1 MGNGKATAVGA
12 FVLGGIVL
20 AVLAVVLFGGT
31 RLFTRTVH
39 AVVVF
44 KGSIAGLSVGAPVT
58 FRGVQIGTVD
68 AIRLQIDPA
77 NLTALIPVYLS
88 IDPDKVSWR
97 NVVSAPPDS
106 DLTRAVAGGL
116 RAQLKMQS
124 LVTGQLVVDLDYDPG
139 TPAVLMGI
147 DPKFEEIPAIPSDME
162 RLRDELTQ
170 LNLPALG
177 DKLRDALG
185 GIEKISDLL
194 ASRVGPMTTSIQ
206 QTADAAHHTLDDT
219 DAAVLAL
226 QKSATKTLLDID
238 SLVVEGHKQIAVS
251 GGQLAIVL
259 QNTARDTAQAEA
271 VLKSLRDLTAPYSP
285 ARMNLEASLRD
296 LAASSA
302 SLRDLTRDLARHP
315 TATLIGGRSK

>member
-1 MGNGKATAVGA
+1 MGSGKATAVGA

-20 AVLAVVLFGGT
+20 AVFAVVLFGGT

-58 FRGVQIGTVD
+58 FRGVQIGTID
-68 AIRLQIDPA
+68 AIRLQIDQE

-88 IDPDKVSWR
+88 IDPEKVSWK
-97 NVVSAPPDS
+97 NLISKTPGS
-106 DLTRAVAGGL
+106 NLSRAIAGGL
-116 RAQLKMQS
+116 RAELKMQS
-124 LVTGQLVVDLDYDPG
+124 LVTGQLVVNLDYRPG
-139 TPAVLMGI
+139 TPAELVGT
-147 DPKFEEIPAIPSDME
+147 DPNVDEIPVIPSDME

-185 GIEKISDLL
+185 GIEKMSDLL
-194 ASRVGPMTTSIQ
+194 ASRVGPMTASIQ

-219 DAAVLAL
+219 DAAVRAL
-226 QKSATKTLLDID
+226 QKSATKTLQDID
-238 SLVVEGHKQIAVS
+238 GLVIEGHKQVAVS

-259 QNTARDTAQAEA
+259 QNTARDTAEAEA

>member
-1 MGNGKATAVGA
+1 MGNAKATAVGA

-20 AVLAVVLFGGT
+20 AVIAVVLFGGT

-68 AIRLQIDPA
+68 SIRLQIDQE
-77 NLTALIPVYLS
+77 NLTALIPVYIS
-88 IDPDKVSWR
+88 IDPEKVSWR
-97 NVVSAPPDS
+97 NIVSATPGS
-106 DLTRAVAGGL
+106 NLTRAVAGGL
-116 RAQLKMQS
+116 RAELKMQS
-124 LVTGQLVVDLDYDPG
+124 LVTGQLVVNLDYRPG
-139 TPAVLMGI
+139 TPALLIGT
-147 DPKFEEIPAIPSDME
+147 DPNFEEIPVIPSDME

-170 LNLPALG
+170 LDLPALG
-177 DKLRDALG
+177 EKLRDALT

-206 QTADAAHHTLDDT
+206 QTADSARKTLDDA
-219 DAAVLAL
+219 DAAVRSL
-226 QKSATKTLLDID
+226 QKNATQTLQDID
-238 SLVVEGHKQIAVS
+238 GLVVEGHKQIAVN
-251 GGQLAIVL
+251 GKQLSVVL
-259 QNTARDTAQAEA
+259 QNTARDTAQAEQ
-271 VLKSLRDLTAPYSP
+271 VLRSLRDMTSPYSP
-285 ARMNLEASLRD
+285 ARLDLESSLRD
-296 LAASSA
+296 LAASSS